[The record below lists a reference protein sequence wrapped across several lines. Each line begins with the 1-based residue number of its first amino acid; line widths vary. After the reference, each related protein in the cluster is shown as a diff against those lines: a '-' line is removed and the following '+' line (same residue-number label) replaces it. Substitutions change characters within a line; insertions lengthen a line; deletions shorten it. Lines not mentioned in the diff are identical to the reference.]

1 MVPPSYHEA
10 KELPKVQPLQDKSE
24 NQTEHKVPVNSLF
37 TGMNISVGA
46 RSDESDNRKVA
57 CESLID
63 IEGTPDA
70 TLLNESDSS
79 TMPDTRNSA
88 LKQSDKQTNEVR
100 NVNLYSDQSSSNFDL
115 MSLDLPGG
123 IRELSTQGVPVL
135 PANEVKSNLNAQ
147 KVCKQSEDKYS
158 SLDEITTNKA
168 SCDFDNGLLQEAEE
182 ETLNSRR
189 NDELRNIL
197 NPKDETGQRGD
208 NSDVFN
214 LNNIDS
220 LNWRPLDNMSSSK
233 QNPDLL
239 LNTQQQNAYPSQ
251 MLPQNSNHIF
261 PQRTAPVTSETP
273 HNNMLTFQTQP
284 LAQTLPG
291 SLVLPTS
298 SSSTA
303 RRPFPKDMK
312 SETDGFDFIRKSKRG
327 DAFSFIND
335 EIQASKTK
343 PK

>member
-24 NQTEHKVPVNSLF
+24 NQTEHKAQINSLF
-37 TGMNISVGA
+37 TGMNISAGA

-63 IEGTPDA
+63 IEGTPDN
-70 TLLNESDSS
+70 TLLNEPDSS

-88 LKQSDKQTNEVR
+88 LKQSDKQTNEVTSI
-100 NVNLYSDQSSSNFDL
+100 NLCSDQSSSNFDL
-115 MSLDLPGG
+115 MSLELPGG
-123 IRELSTQGVPVL
+123 IHDFSTQGVPVL

-147 KVCKQSEDKYS
+147 KACKQSENKYS
-158 SLDEITTNKA
+158 SLDEVTTTEA
-168 SCDFDNGLLQEAEE
+168 SCDFDNALQKAGGG
-182 ETLNSRR
+182 TLNSRR
-189 NDELRNIL
+189 NDEPRNIL
-197 NPKDETGQRGD
+197 NPKDETGKRGV

-220 LNWRPLDNMSSSK
+220 LNWRPLDNMLSSEE
-233 QNPDLL
+233 NPENLL

-273 HNNMLTFQTQP
+273 HNNLLTFQAQP
-284 LAQTLPG
+284 RAQTLPG

-312 SETDGFDFIRKSKRG
+312 AETDGFDFIRKSKRG
-327 DAFSFIND
+327 DAFSFISD